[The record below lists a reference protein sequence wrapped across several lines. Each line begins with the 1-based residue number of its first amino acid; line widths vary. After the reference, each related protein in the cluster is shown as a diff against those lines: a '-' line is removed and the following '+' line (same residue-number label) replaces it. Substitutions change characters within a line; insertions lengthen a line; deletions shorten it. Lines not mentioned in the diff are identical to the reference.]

1 LGYRVG
7 KREEKDVKIHKMAL
21 GTALMLLSGY
31 AYGTQLL
38 TNPDFETGLISPWT
52 NDNSV
57 QAGSWTIT
65 STGCHGGTYCV
76 TEVGDVGLVQTFS
89 PISTAAVTSV
99 KFWIDPTNMI
109 TVALLYQGGGVDN
122 FFFVP
127 TGGQVGVWSQID
139 ETANL
144 RSSGQLI
151 GIEVL
156 GFSGG
161 ATKLDDFSILATAPE
176 PGAFWLLATGLG
188 MIGGM
193 ARRKKGGRKS

>member
-1 LGYRVG
+1 M
-7 KREEKDVKIHKMAL
+7 KIHKMAL
-21 GTALMLLSGY
+21 GAALMLLSGS

-38 TNPDFETGLISPWT
+38 TNPDFETGLFSPWT
-52 NDNSV
+52 NDNSA

-76 TEVGDVGLVQTFS
+76 TDIGDVGLEQTFS
-89 PISTAAVTSV
+89 PLNTAAVTSV
-99 KFWIDPTNMI
+99 NFWVDPTNMI
-109 TVALLYQGGGVDN
+109 TIALLYQGGGVDN

-127 TGGQVGVWSQID
+127 TGGQVGVWNHID
-139 ETANL
+139 ETLNL
-144 RSSGQLI
+144 RSNAQLI
-151 GIEVL
+151 GIEVF
-156 GFSGG
+156 GFSGS

-188 MIGGM
+188 MVGVM